1 MAPEVSIAIVVG
13 QLQKRN
19 ALSEAEK
26 RAFKIA
32 IIDIRDRASFF
43 VRKTQVNKNELN
55 DGTAEIG

>member
-43 VRKTQVNKNELN
+43 VRKTQVNIKMN
-55 DGTAEIG
+55 